1 MLTGA
6 MSGALELRAEDD
18 GGARLAGRF
27 PYGAEAELAPGRRE
41 VFAACSLEPRADAV
55 LLMHHDFARPL
66 ASVRAGT
73 LTLRSEAEALILEA
87 RIAPEV
93 ARTSHGADALALIR
107 AGLAVG
113 LSPGF
118 RVPRGGET
126 VERRGDALLRTVRR
140 AEMAEISIVTR
151 PAFAEAGVE
160 ARCWQP
166 QPQSRRGHASMRWR

>member
-6 MSGALELRAEDD
+6 MSGALELRAETD
-18 GGARLAGRF
+18 GGARITGRF

-41 VFAACSLEPRADAV
+41 VFAPGSLEPRADAV
-55 LLMHHDFARPL
+55 LLAHHDFARPL
-66 ASVRAGT
+66 ASVQAGT
-73 LTLRSEAEALILEA
+73 LTLRSEAEALILDA

-118 RVPRGGET
+118 RVAPGGET

-140 AEMAEISIVTR
+140 AALGEMSIVTR

-166 QPQSRRGHASMRWR
+166 PGAARPLHSSSRWR